1 MKKSETEKTSFEK
14 VSAVYHRWVAEG
26 KTISKSIILVTVDLL
41 RHWGIREIDATSAE
55 LVDTP
60 IIYYRDELATLQR
73 ITLTENGR
81 IDTRW
86 LAETVI
92 VKRDMALVE
101 INTMYQILE
110 LVHIVIG
117 EILDKELVV
126 IDGEVEVN
134 ED

>member
-1 MKKSETEKTSFEK
+1 M
-14 VSAVYHRWVAEG
+14 SAVYHRWVAEG

-81 IDTRW
+81 IDTQW